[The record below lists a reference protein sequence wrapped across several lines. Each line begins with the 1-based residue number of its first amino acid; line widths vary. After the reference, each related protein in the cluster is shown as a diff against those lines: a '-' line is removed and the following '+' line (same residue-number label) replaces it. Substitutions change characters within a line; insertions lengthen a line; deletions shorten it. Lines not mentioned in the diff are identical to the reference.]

1 MVANNF
7 LDLKT
12 FHQVAVQDVLPHE
25 TETIATNNVVA
36 SQLGNASQAGTGSR
50 RSKQPGRQESKSAKL
65 GPHYHF
71 RSVHITTLDRS
82 K

>member
-1 MVANNF
+1 MPIVANNF

-36 SQLGNASQAGTGSR
+36 SQLGNASQAGAGSR
-50 RSKQPGRQESKSAKL
+50 RSQQPGRQESKSAEL
-65 GPHYHF
+65 GPH
-71 RSVHITTLDRS
+71 
-82 K
+82 